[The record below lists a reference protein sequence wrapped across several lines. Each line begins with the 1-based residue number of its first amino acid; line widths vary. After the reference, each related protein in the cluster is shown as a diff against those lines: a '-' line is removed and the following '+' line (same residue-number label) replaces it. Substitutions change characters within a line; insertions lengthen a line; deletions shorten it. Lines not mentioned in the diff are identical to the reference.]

1 VTGGGIEGNLARVL
15 PEGLGARVRLGSW
28 QRQPIF
34 TYLAKT
40 GEITEIEMRKVFNL
54 GLGMAIFLPSGSADA
69 AFKALAE
76 AGEVA
81 TVIGEVAQGH
91 GVVIEE

>member
-1 VTGGGIEGNLARVL
+1 
-15 PEGLGARVRLGSW
+15 
-28 QRQPIF
+28 
-34 TYLAKT
+34 
-40 GEITEIEMRKVFNL
+40 MRKVFNL
-54 GLGMAIFLPSGSADA
+54 GLGMAIFLPSGSVDVAREILG
-69 AFKALAE
+69 K